1 MPLRSSGCFTCRK
14 RKIRCDET
22 RPHCKRCGTHGV
34 PCPGYRTDKAGGIEF
49 KDQTTD
55 TVKRATDFYRAKD
68 TAIVRKPPALQV
80 TSVTSWSTPTSGSSP
95 ADSLLGEDFL
105 RGYFNNMSSLSNI
118 SSPGINRSQLYSS
131 FMGSLLMSIT
141 TTMSET
147 FADGYAHRST
157 DVYLPR
163 NLSDLDHFSFFHTL
177 VDLPVQQPALVEAL
191 DALSLVAVGS
201 MNQDRVVLNQSVR
214 KYGNA
219 LSSLGKAL
227 ARPETA
233 GSDDTLAAATVL
245 ASCALYDE
253 IGKQEDAWG
262 KHVIGGQQLIAT
274 RGPETL
280 KSKLALLL
288 FSNTRHGA
296 LIWALIERK
305 APYMARPDWRA
316 LAFEAP
322 IVDNSTM
329 FYDSAIQIPGLLQ
342 RFDQLGEVVA
352 LSPENIDE
360 LLRDCDDIEHNLRE
374 WFLDWKIQFALQ
386 GSDLYQERS
395 IDEFPTFVSRVTDRT
410 FETAFMFDQ
419 FPIAYLTSVYW
430 LSMYYLR
437 FNIQSLHKVRHD
449 LDRSWFPDS
458 ASAVEEEELSTW
470 ILNLCRC
477 IPFFCE
483 PISSSTGHVGMFL
496 PLSTAAGYFI
506 QRARWREAKPQAWHR
521 REANDGEQARPAS
534 A

>member
-55 TVKRATDFYRAKD
+55 TVKRATDYYRAKD
-68 TAIVRKPPALQV
+68 TALVRKPPVLQV
-80 TSVTSWSTPTSGSSP
+80 TPETSWSTPTSGSSP
-95 ADSLLGEDFL
+95 ADSFLGQDFL
-105 RGYFNNMSSLSNI
+105 RGYFNTMSSLSEI

-131 FMGSLLMSIT
+131 FM
-141 TTMSET
+141 
-147 FADGYAHRST
+147 DC
-157 DVYLPR
+157 YLPR

-201 MNQDRVVLNQSVR
+201 MNQDRAVLNRSVR

-342 RFDQLGEVVA
+342 RFDQLGETVA
-352 LSPENIDE
+352 LSSENIDD
-360 LLRDCDDIEHNLRE
+360 LLRDCDEIEHSLRE

-395 IDEFPTFVSRVTDRT
+395 IDDFPTFIRCVTDRT
-410 FETAFMFDQ
+410 FSTAFMFNQ

-437 FNIQSLHKVRHD
+437 LNIQSLHKKLVPRLRKRSGGRRVVD
-449 LDRSWFPDS
+449 LDPQSVPLYPVLLRAHKLQHRTRRHVP
-458 ASAVEEEELSTW
+458 APEH
-470 ILNLCRC
+470 
-477 IPFFCE
+477 
-483 PISSSTGHVGMFL
+483 SSRVLHTACSLARGEVG
-496 PLSTAAGYFI
+496 
-506 QRARWREAKPQAWHR
+506 
-521 REANDGEQARPAS
+521 RPRQS
-534 A
+534 